1 MLGDRLGKLRRGKG
15 LTQRQL
21 ADLLFVSVNTISAY
35 ERNINTPDDPTKI
48 WLAKFF
54 DVSMDYLMGLSD
66 KPDCSSPLL
75 LYVCLLYTST
85 VLPVRAVSAPSP
97 PAVCEDY

>member
-1 MLGDRLGKLRRGKG
+1 MKPGDCMLGDRLGKLRRGKG

-75 LYVCLLYTST
+75 LYVDNL
-85 VLPVRAVSAPSP
+85 P
-97 PAVCEDY
+97 PAAAKDLHKFLTALK

>member
-1 MLGDRLGKLRRGKG
+1 MLGDRLGQLRRGKG
-15 LTQRQL
+15 LTQKQL

-35 ERNINTPDDPTKI
+35 ERGINTPDDPTKI
-48 WLAKFF
+48 WLANFF

-75 LYVCLLYTST
+75 LYVDNL
-85 VLPVRAVSAPSP
+85 P
-97 PAVCEDY
+97 PAAAKDLHKFLTALKLKYHL